1 MPNSADT
8 SLTTGNIRSEPGTP
22 EVRSHRRSILPR
34 PQRSS
39 TTAAAVCWFV
49 FGIFSALP
57 FFAAALTAE
66 PVESFPSRP
75 IHIVLP
81 FSPGGGTDIIARKL
95 APGMQQRLGQSV
107 VIENK
112 PGGNARIGANYVAKA
127 EPDGYTILLTTNGA
141 FVIAPFIGGKPPY
154 DSLKDFAPVT
164 LIARSPILMVAGPK
178 TPASS
183 IADLIA
189 LAKRAPGKVTY
200 ASSGVGGPPHLAAE
214 LLKQAAGF
222 DMLMVPYSGTGDVN
236 VAVLRGDVDVAVGA
250 MSAVTPL
257 LQQNGVKALAVTSA
271 KRSAVLPDVPTIAE
285 TVAGYDVVTWFAI
298 AAPSGTPR
306 PIIEKIRAAALG
318 ALQDQSVI
326 EALAR
331 DGAEIATS
339 TPEELHEIMKADYA
353 KYGALV
359 KTLNIKE

>member
-1 MPNSADT
+1 VDDNRFST
-8 SLTTGNIRSEPGTP
+8 SG
-22 EVRSHRRSILPR
+22 
-34 PQRSS
+34 
-39 TTAAAVCWFV
+39 VCH
-49 FGIFSALP
+49 GSLH
-57 FFAAALTAE
+57 
-66 PVESFPSRP
+66 P
-75 IHIVLP
+75 ITL
-81 FSPGGGTDIIARKL
+81 
-95 APGMQQRLGQSV
+95 
-107 VIENK
+107 
-112 PGGNARIGANYVAKA
+112 RIGANYVAKA

-164 LIARSPILMVAGPK
+164 LIARSPVLMAAGPK

-189 LAKRAPGKVTY
+189 LAKRSPGKLTY

-236 VAVLRGDVDVAVGA
+236 VALLRGDVDIAVGA

-257 LQQNGVKALAVTSA
+257 LQQKDVKPLAVTSA
-271 KRSAVLPDVPTIAE
+271 KRSVVLPDVPSIAE
-285 TVAGYDVVTWFAI
+285 TVPGYDVVTWFAI

-306 PIIEKIRAAALG
+306 PIIEKLRTAAIG
-318 ALQDQSVI
+318 ALNEPAVI

-339 TPEELHEIMKADYA
+339 TPEELGEIMKADYA

-359 KTLNIKE
+359 KSLNIKE